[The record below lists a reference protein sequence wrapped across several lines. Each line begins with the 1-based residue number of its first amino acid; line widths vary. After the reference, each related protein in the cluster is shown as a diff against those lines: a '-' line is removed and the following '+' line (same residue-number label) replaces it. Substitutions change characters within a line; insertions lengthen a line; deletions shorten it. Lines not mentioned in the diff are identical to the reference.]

1 MSKFS
6 YSSVLKLSKI
16 GLFILMHMSGSMC
29 IPQEQGLVNGSESL
43 CNKLQEQ
50 SPVAVSML
58 TRKIMHLPMTGLAIM
73 HKRTWPQF
81 RKRSKRE
88 LETLEIQRPLIGT

>member
-6 YSSVLKLSKI
+6 YSSLLKLSEI

-29 IPQEQGLVNGSESL
+29 IPQEQGLVNGSQSL
-43 CNKLQEQ
+43 SNKLQEQ
-50 SPVAVSML
+50 SPLAVGML
-58 TRKIMHLPMTGLAIM
+58 TRKIMHVPMTGLAIM

-81 RKRSKRE
+81 CKRSKRE
-88 LETLEIQRPLIGT
+88 LETLEIQSPLIGT